1 MLKPVYLP
9 EEHSVLIWAVAGSP
23 WELLALWLIAI
34 NLVSFVV
41 FGIDKWKAKRK
52 ASHESTRRVPERTLF
67 LLAALGGSAGALL
80 GMRAFHHKTL
90 HKTFRFGIPAI
101 LALQILIPLGLWI
114 YFALN

>member
-34 NLVSFVV
+34 NLVTFFV